1 MINIIYLVIL
11 LISIFYAFIL
21 SIFNTYLSTY
31 IVIHYIYYF
40 DTVKLSIFVNYIYL
54 IIDK

>member
-1 MINIIYLVIL
+1 MFNIIYFVIL

-21 SIFNTYLSTY
+21 SIFNTYLSIY
-31 IVIHYIYYF
+31 IVTHYMYYF